1 VPCIA
6 TKDETR
12 LRPLVS
18 EPDFGITILELE
30 FSRVESG
37 TLDGL
42 EKLVLLPFLKLGE
55 EGIMT

>member
-1 VPCIA
+1 
-6 TKDETR
+6 
-12 LRPLVS
+12 VS